1 MNKLNNNGS
10 MKLKVAAS
18 LIVSLTSIELANA
31 ALSVTGSVGGAP
43 TGVNKI
49 NFNNL
54 SLGNSGG
61 VANGPNGSLT
71 VSFTGDA
78 QTVVNSV
85 GGRYAAPWLSG
96 GNGNGFGAGGGNQAN
111 GADTTKYLSTGIG
124 SVTLT
129 FGSLQRYLGLL
140 WGSVDGYNKLEF
152 FNGNVSVGSIT
163 GGHVTASPNGNQ
175 GVNGTLYVD
184 INSTF
189 GFDKVVASSSSYAF
203 EFDNVAFNSTPVPE
217 PSTYV
222 AGLLLALPVVVQGV
236 RRLKNRQ

>member
-1 MNKLNNNGS
+1 MNELNNNGS
-10 MKLKVAAS
+10 MKLKLAAA
-18 LIVSLTSIELANA
+18 LVLSLTSIQIANA

-43 TGVNKI
+43 VGVKKI
-49 NFNNL
+49 NFDNL

-85 GGRYAAPWLSG
+85 GGKYAAPWLSG
-96 GNGNGFGAGGGNQAN
+96 GNGNGFGAGGGVQGN
-111 GADTTKYLSTGIG
+111 GADTSRYLSTGIG

-129 FGSLQRYLGLL
+129 FGSLQKYLGLL

-152 FNGNVSVGSIT
+152 FNGNVSVGSLT
-163 GGHVTASPNGNQ
+163 GANVTASPNGNR
-175 GVNGTLYVD
+175 GLNGTLYVE
-184 INSTF
+184 INSTL

-222 AGLLLALPVVVQGV
+222 AGLMLSLPIVVQGA
-236 RRLKNRQ
+236 RRMKSRK